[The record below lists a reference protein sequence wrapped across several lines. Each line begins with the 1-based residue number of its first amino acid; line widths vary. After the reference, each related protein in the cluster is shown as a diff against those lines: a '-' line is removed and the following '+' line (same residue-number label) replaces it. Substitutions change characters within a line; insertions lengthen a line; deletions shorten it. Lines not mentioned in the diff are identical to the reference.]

1 MNYQLVFRS
10 PFGQV
15 TAVAMAVVAVIFM
28 GLIWRAD
35 GFLPML
41 ASAPLPIGLA
51 YFSWWI
57 WGWPAVMIDS
67 RGVLVRNQL
76 RTYRISWNAF
86 TKAESRFG
94 LYIYVNNGE
103 GEGANPSTRNA
114 NVAPSTTRLPSSTEP
129 SAPAANTTATA
140 PNQSAASPAAARP
153 DLPTVRG
160 ELTIGD
166 VDPITLDPD
175 GLALRK
181 PIYAAAVPARGGL
194 RTAARKEMPEIPTLD
209 LRARNRV
216 VLRVPPMVAA
226 RILDEEKYYLD
237 HPTERPESHSSK
249 EAFVVGSRAL
259 RSRTAARGATGS
271 GATESAADPSGA
283 TTSDTNPTS
292 ANTSPTASTA
302 YRGLRITSNWLQ
314 ISGLVAFVAY
324 WVWMLV

>member
-15 TAVAMAVVAVIFM
+15 TAVAMAVVAVVFM

-35 GFLPML
+35 GLFPML

-57 WGWPAVMIDS
+57 WGWPAVVIDA

-76 RTYRISWNAF
+76 RTYRIGWSTFA
-86 TKAESRFG
+86 KAESRFG
-94 LYIYVNNGE
+94 LYIYVNE
-103 GEGANPSTRNA
+103 GEGGGTTVTSPDVSMPAQGTPS
-114 NVAPSTTRLPSSTEP
+114 PGHD
-129 SAPAANTTATA
+129 TA
-140 PNQSAASPAAARP
+140 PP
-153 DLPTVRG
+153 DLPTIRG

-166 VDPITLDPD
+166 VDPISLDPD

-249 EAFVVGSRAL
+249 EAFVVGGRAFRSRAK
-259 RSRTAARGATGS
+259 GNDVATS
-271 GATESAADPSGA
+271 GVTDNQVAGNDFVHSTADPSN
-283 TTSDTNPTS
+283 TNATS
-292 ANTSPTASTA
+292 ASPTASSA
-302 YRGLRITSNWLQ
+302 YRGLRITNNWLQ

-324 WVWMLV
+324 WAWMLV